1 MKFTYDQVSK
11 EHMSKMEEITG
22 IPAKAMLVQSG
33 LLPTPP
39 AGALVLDNACGG
51 GLLASLIFNT
61 MDNPKATDVRV
72 VCGDVEEAMVQ
83 KAKAR
88 IEENGWN
95 AEARVADAQALPFPN
110 DHFTHN
116 LMNFGIQL
124 IPDAALVAK
133 ESFRVLKHGGKLG
146 LTAWTA
152 PGWLESFKL
161 GVPGFVPPPMFATS
175 PEAQNETL
183 SALLAAAGFTHIEV
197 QPVKFEHRDDLGR
210 YLEYMRGPFKDV
222 LKGEKGDGY
231 DRYMRERFGEGEF
244 VLTWEAV
251 VVTAEKE

>member
-1 MKFTYDQVSK
+1 MKFTYDQVSE

-61 MDNPKATDVRV
+61 IEKPQATDMRV

-88 IEENGWN
+88 IEGNGWN
-95 AEARVADAQALPFPN
+95 GEARVADAQALPFPD

-124 IPDAALVAK
+124 IPDATLVAK
-133 ESFRVLKHGGKLG
+133 ESFRVLKPGGKLG

-161 GVPGFVPPPMFATS
+161 GVPGFVPPSIFTTDQGHA
-175 PEAQNETL
+175 L

-197 QPVKFEHRDDLGR
+197 QPVKFEHRDDMGR
-210 YLEYMRGPFKDV
+210 YLEYMRGPFTDV

-231 DRYMRERFGEGEF
+231 DKYMRQRFGEGEF